1 MSNIFRTLAE
11 SQKANQLAL
20 DGLGRSF
27 GLLFAI
33 VSNTADPLQLR
44 RIKCTTEAKGG
55 LTETDWL
62 MAMKVIPGYDPP
74 IPPVG
79 SSVIIAFIDGN
90 PHDGVYLG
98 STINRTN
105 PQDQA
110 QSDPVRDNS
119 QTIPGDSLE
128 RIDQSLTIKVG
139 KTFTLQND
147 AGAKVIL
154 NEDGHVIL
162 EDAFG
167 NRMTLG
173 ETLTISI
180 PGQVMQVTGASDV
193 TIASKSV
200 ATIGAQD
207 TRGDTL
213 VSRGW

>member
-1 MSNIFRTLAE
+1 VSNIFRTLAE
-11 SQKANQLAL
+11 SQKANQVAL

-27 GLLFAI
+27 GLQFAI
-33 VSNTADPLQLR
+33 VTNTADPLQLR
-44 RIKCTTEAKGG
+44 RIKCTTESKGG

-62 MAMKVIPGYDPP
+62 MALKVVPGYDPP

-79 SSVIIAFIDGN
+79 SSVIIGFIDGN

-110 QSDPVRDNS
+110 QSDPVKDNT

-128 RIDQSLTIKVG
+128 RIDQNMTIKVG
-139 KTFTLQND
+139 KKFKLQND
-147 AGAKVIL
+147 AGAKIIL
-154 NEDGHVIL
+154 NEDGHIIL

-167 NRMTLG
+167 NRLTLG
-173 ETLTISI
+173 ETLSINLPGHEMKIS
-180 PGQVMQVTGASDV
+180 GAINV
-193 TIASKSV
+193 TIANKSV

>member
-1 MSNIFRTLAE
+1 VSNIFRTLVE
-11 SQKANQLAL
+11 SQKANQVAL
-20 DGLGRSF
+20 EGLGRCY

-33 VSNTADPLQLR
+33 VTNTADPNQLR
-44 RIKCTTEAKGG
+44 RIKCTTESKGG

-62 MAMKVIPGYDPP
+62 MALKVIPGFDPP

-79 SSVIIAFIDGN
+79 SSVIIGFINGD

-110 QSDPVRDNS
+110 QADPVKDNT
-119 QTIPGDSLE
+119 QIIPGDSLE

-147 AGAKVIL
+147 AGAKIIL

-162 EDAFG
+162 EDAFN

-173 ETLTISI
+173 ETLTIAL
-180 PGQVMQVTGASDV
+180 PGNTMQVTGASDV

-207 TRGDTL
+207 SRGDTL